1 LLVHLISAAVAD
13 VSIVVAPSF
22 AVTVH
27 VVAAMAE
34 ASSVSDSRVI
44 VPPAAISNEGVNQNT
59 SLPAAVLVASFR
71 LLSVRI
77 APPQA
82 TAGAVV

>member
-1 LLVHLISAAVAD
+1 LLVHLICAAVSD
-13 VSIVVAPSF
+13 VGIVVAPSF
-22 AVTVH
+22 PLTVH
-27 VVAAMAE
+27 TVFAMAV

-59 SLPAAVLVASFR
+59 SSPATVLVASFR

-77 APPQA
+77 APPHA